1 MGGAIKSVLS
11 VVTGGL
17 IKDPAVKK
25 AEQAQAAA
33 VAQQAAAVTQQQA
46 LLDKQT
52 AKGATSLT
60 RKASLAS
67 GAGAQSLLSGSML
80 GTETKKATLG

>member
-1 MGGAIKSVLS
+1 LGGAIKSVLS

-25 AEQAQAAA
+25 AEAAQAAA
-33 VAQQAAAVTQQQA
+33 VAEQKA

-52 AKGATSLT
+52 ARESASFT

-67 GAGAQSLLSGSML
+67 GAGAQSLMSGSML
-80 GTETKKATLG
+80 GTDVKKTTLG

>member
-1 MGGAIKSVLS
+1 MGGSVRSMLS

-17 IKDPAVKK
+17 IKDPAVEKLEREQKK
-25 AEQAQAAA
+25 AL
-33 VAQQAAAVTQQQA
+33 AQQQS

-52 AKGATSLT
+52 ARESASLT

-80 GTETKKATLG
+80 GTETKKTTLG

>member
-25 AEQAQAAA
+25 AEAAQAAA
-33 VAQQAAAVTQQQA
+33 TAQQQS

-52 AKGATSLT
+52 AKESASLT

>member
-33 VAQQAAAVTQQQA
+33 VAQQQA

-52 AKGATSLT
+52 AKESASLT

-67 GAGAQSLLSGSML
+67 GAGTQSLMSGSML
-80 GTETKKATLG
+80 GTDVKKTTLG